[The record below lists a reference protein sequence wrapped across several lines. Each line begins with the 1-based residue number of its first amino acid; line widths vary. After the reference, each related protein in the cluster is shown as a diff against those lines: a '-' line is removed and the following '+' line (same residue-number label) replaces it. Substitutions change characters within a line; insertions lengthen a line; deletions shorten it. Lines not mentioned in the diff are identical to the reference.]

1 MTAECES
8 LRKQYAEQEENLHLI
23 DERIAGYVAPNDV
36 PLQLLKDQRSC
47 ETELARLRA
56 EIERECRAP
65 SPSARR
71 PPQPKR
77 TLIVDPMY
85 QEQDSYPTITAAL
98 AAAVPG
104 ERILIRAGTYEES
117 LTLAQDGLE
126 LVGAGDVEDVVIETS
141 TSAVLTFVAT
151 SGLIKNITLR
161 QIADPPIADAHGD
174 HEMGWYPALEI
185 AQGSPLISECVITSQ
200 SGACVLIHD
209 KANPRLFSNIIEDGQ
224 CGVLFH
230 SGGRG
235 RLEDNQIRNH
245 TGDGVVLS
253 TRANPTLRYN
263 RIYGNGLAG
272 VVFLEHGRGIL
283 DDNDIYQNAADGI
296 QILQSSNPTVRKN
309 RIYGNQGHGVLINTA
324 GRGTLEAN
332 MIFANEQAGMLV
344 RSGSTPMVRENRIN
358 RNHAEAIRIE
368 AKGGGTYLRNDL
380 RENGGGAWRVDRSSQ
395 KLIKRDQNRRT

>member
-1 MTAECES
+1 MTTECES
-8 LRKQYAEQEENLHLI
+8 LRKQYAEQQANLDLI
-23 DERIAGYVAPNDV
+23 EERIAGYVAPNDV
-36 PLQLLKDQRSC
+36 PLQLHKDRRSC

-65 SPSARR
+65 DPPPRSR
-71 PPQPKR
+71 PKPKR
-77 TLIVDPMY
+77 TLIVDQMY
-85 QEQDSYPTITAAL
+85 QEPDSYPTITAAL

-104 ERILIRAGTYEES
+104 ERILIRAGTYAEQ

-126 LVGAGDVEDVVIETS
+126 LIGAGDVEDVVIEAS
-141 TSAVLTFVAT
+141 TSAVLTFAAT

-174 HEMGWYPALEI
+174 YEAGWYPALEI
-185 AQGSPLISECVITSQ
+185 AQGSPQISECVITSQ

-209 KANPRLFSNIIEDGQ
+209 RANPRLFSNIIEDGQ

-245 TGDGVVLS
+245 AGDGVVLS

-263 RIYGNGLAG
+263 RIYGNRLAG
-272 VVFLEHGRGIL
+272 VVFLEQGRGIL
-283 DDNDIYQNAADGI
+283 DNNDIYRNIADGI
-296 QILQSSNPTVRKN
+296 QILQSSNPTVREN
-309 RIYGNQGHGVLINTA
+309 RIYGNQGHGVLIAAA
-324 GRGTLEAN
+324 GQGTLEAN
-332 MIFANEQAGMLV
+332 VIFANEQAGMLV
-344 RSGSTPMVRENRIN
+344 RSGSTPTVRENRIN

-368 AKGGGTYLRNDL
+368 AKGGGTYTRNDL
-380 RENGGGAWRVDRSSQ
+380 RENGGGAWRVDHSS
-395 KLIKRDQNRRT
+395 KNLIKREQNRRT